1 MECPVRDVDKAC
13 ACKAGHEL
21 HAPIQKRT
29 RIATKRCSPD
39 ILQLAG
45 QTRQIPVAGS
55 LDVNRTNTFINLKAK
70 RRNIMPRGDRTG
82 PNGLG
87 SRTGRG
93 AGYCSG
99 NNEPGY
105 TTAGGRG
112 GAGGLGGRRG
122 GGRGLG
128 LGRGLNRGAGLGLRQ
143 RFGGAPEEIP
153 PTQKEDLS
161 RKAQELE
168 AQIAEIKNQLN
179 QQS

>member
-1 MECPVRDVDKAC
+1 
-13 ACKAGHEL
+13 
-21 HAPIQKRT
+21 
-29 RIATKRCSPD
+29 
-39 ILQLAG
+39 
-45 QTRQIPVAGS
+45 
-55 LDVNRTNTFINLKAK
+55 
-70 RRNIMPRGDRTG
+70 MPRGDRTG

-112 GAGGLGGRRG
+112 GLGGRRG

-128 LGRGLNRGAGLGLRQ
+128 LGRGLNRGTGLGLRQ
-143 RFGGAPEEIP
+143 RFGGAPANVAPAQNEA
-153 PTQKEDLS
+153 LS

-168 AQIAEIKNQLN
+168 EQIAEIKNQLN